1 MASMI
6 RWLSGL
12 LIVGVLLSACAAP
25 APRVLPTA
33 TKRAVVYPPTW
44 TLTPGAPV
52 TPTPSV
58 TPRPTSMVG
67 PAATPSASTIFTA
80 TDGIFTLKIPGNF
93 TTQTGQRQ
101 VIGVTTER
109 QMNYA
114 AFSAP
119 GTAPQPAILVFYK
132 WPNGGPISN
141 ENAWEQAYAIA
152 SLAVKVCPVTLTT
165 GGPIELGGENGQY
178 IGYEDGCGVQGEL
191 IGFVHN
197 GMNFGALIEAPKP
210 LWEEWRP
217 ILRDIIGTMQFK

>member
-1 MASMI
+1 MS
-6 RWLSGL
+6 RWFSVAV
-12 LIVGVLLSACAAP
+12 LIMLLSACAAP
-25 APRVLPTA
+25 APRVPPTP
-33 TKRAVVYPPTW
+33 TKRAVIYPPTW
-44 TLTPGAPV
+44 TLTPGALV

-58 TPRPTSMVG
+58 TPRPTRTIG

-80 TDGIFTLKIPGNF
+80 TDGVFTLELPGNF
-93 TTQTGQRQ
+93 TAQTGQRQ
-101 VIGVTTER
+101 VVGVSAER

-165 GGPIELGGENGQY
+165 GGPIELGGENGKY

-197 GMNFGALIEAPKP
+197 GMNFGILIEAPKP

-217 ILRDIIGTMQFK
+217 ILRDIIGSLQFE